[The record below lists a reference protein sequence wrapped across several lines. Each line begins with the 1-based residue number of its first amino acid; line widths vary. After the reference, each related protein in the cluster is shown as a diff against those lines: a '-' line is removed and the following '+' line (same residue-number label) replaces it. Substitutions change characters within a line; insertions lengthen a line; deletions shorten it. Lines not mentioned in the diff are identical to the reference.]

1 MCDFTQSPPAPSTLI
16 GLSAL
21 DSAVLGLGDRKLYLR
36 RYKYLRW
43 YRWLY
48 SEVVL
53 RLDGVSLELEGCLL
67 IGDKKPLSNRH
78 LYQRNYFYVAPSLYI
93 RYVTST
99 RHMHG
104 VL

>member
-1 MCDFTQSPPAPSTLI
+1 MDINGEQVYSVCVILLSPPRPPVHSLV
-16 GLSAL
+16 LVQYL
-21 DSAVLGLGDRKLYLR
+21 SAVLGLGDRKLYLR

-67 IGDKKPLSNRH
+67 IGDRKNRFPTATFTSVTIFMWH
-78 LYQRNYFYVAPSLYI
+78 LK
-93 RYVTST
+93 
-99 RHMHG
+99 
-104 VL
+104 